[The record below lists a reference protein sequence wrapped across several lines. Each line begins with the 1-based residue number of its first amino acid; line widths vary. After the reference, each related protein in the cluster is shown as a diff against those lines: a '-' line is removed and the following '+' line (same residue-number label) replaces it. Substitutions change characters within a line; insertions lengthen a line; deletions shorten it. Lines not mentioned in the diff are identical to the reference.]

1 MKLTNILKNK
11 RGVAIET
18 ALVFLLS
25 IFAMCALLTGLALV
39 GHSQVQVEKK
49 SLSSTVELQQIGED
63 YLNWAK
69 IVNPNPEDFSTGS
82 TKYVCRVSE
91 DREILKVWHKDSTE
105 SNVLLYVQV
114 EITAVE
120 GSPNQ
125 VDLIR
130 WCNEMP
136 TS

>member
-49 SLSSTVELQQIGED
+49 SLSSTVELQQIGEE
-63 YLNWAK
+63 YLAWVK
-69 IVNPNPEDFSTGS
+69 TDFTTTFSPDS
-82 TKYVCRVSE
+82 TKYVCSVS
-91 DREILKVWHKDSTE
+91 DDNTVLKVWHNESTE
-105 SNVLLYVQV
+105 ANVLLYVQV
-114 EITAVE
+114 AITNGDV
-120 GSPNQ
+120 Q
-125 VDLIR
+125 LIR
-130 WCNEMP
+130 WCNELP
-136 TS
+136 AS